1 MRTDSKQKRYTG
13 GQIQTLLVLNCSR
26 SPKEGREGVPGC
38 VHCSQDNMIRIFFF
52 FFLLLIDVK

>member
-52 FFLLLIDVK
+52 FFYF